1 MQERVGTSA
10 QPAGCHNEEPAAVV
24 LRQALDDVGLSAVQ
38 FTTRVIETQDE
49 AERIGFTGSPSVSID
64 GRDPFV
70 EPGQLPALACRL
82 YRDNDGGSGV
92 PPLGPLREALSW
104 PPTGDP
110 GNAEAVPFL
119 R

>member
-1 MQERVGTSA
+1 MGSMDVQLLVVVD
-10 QPAGCHNEEPAAVV
+10 CLNEEPAAVV
-24 LRQALDDVGLSAVQ
+24 LRQALDDVGLSAVR

-49 AERIGFTGSPSVSID
+49 AERIGFTGSPSVFID

-82 YRDNDGGSGV
+82 YRDDDGGSGV
-92 PPLGPLREALSW
+92 PPLGPLRQALKLAADRRSQ
-104 PPTGDP
+104 
-110 GNAEAVPFL
+110 E